1 MTTGPSAREPLALDR
16 VRNFGI
22 VAHIDAGKTTV
33 SERIL
38 FYTGKEHAMGEVHE
52 GTAKMDY
59 LPEEQQRGITI
70 TAAATTIPWR
80 DQVLHLIDT
89 PGHVDFTAEVERS
102 LRVLDGAVVV
112 FDGVNGVEAQSET
125 VWRQASRYRV
135 PRVCFVN
142 KMDRPGADFERSLE
156 SIRTRLGALV
166 APVAMPAGA
175 GDELE
180 GVVDLLAMEMLVFD
194 PADRGRTVRRE
205 PVRPAHRA
213 EAERRR
219 QALVSVVVDHSERAG
234 EKFLHGEEL
243 TADDLRAG
251 LREAALRAE
260 VFPVLAGAAFKN
272 VGVQPLLD
280 AVVDYLPS
288 PLDAGPVVGR
298 DPKDP
303 GKAERRPPDPE
314 APLCALAFK
323 IVSDAHGD
331 LTFVRLYS
339 GTLAQGKGLWNPRLS
354 RHERAMRILRMHAN
368 EREALE
374 EAVAGDIV
382 ALVGLKETAT
392 GDTLCDR
399 AAPIVLEAMRF
410 PDPVISLRIEP
421 KTNADRDRLAE
432 ALGRLA
438 REDPT
443 FRTRV
448 DADTGE
454 TIVEGMGELHL
465 EVLTNR
471 LVRDFGVGA
480 SVGKPRVAYRQTVAA
495 PGEAQAHFE
504 RQIASK
510 VHAATVRLRV
520 EPVSGSGKVEFR
532 DGQRPPPLPKAAF
545 AAVERGVAS
554 AAQGGLS
561 YPVIDV
567 AATLLSGSFP
577 SDRDL
582 SEVAFEFAGS
592 QAFGEAFEAGG
603 PVVLEPAM
611 RVEVQTPNAFTG
623 DVLADL
629 QRRRAVIESSEVH
642 GDLRILAGRVPL
654 STMFGYSTAVRSL
667 TQGRASHSLEP
678 AGWDPVPPEVAKAL
692 LV

>member
-1 MTTGPSAREPLALDR
+1 MPPTDLAR

-59 LPEEQQRGITI
+59 LPEEQERGITI
-70 TAAATTIPWR
+70 TAAATTIAWR
-80 DQVLHLIDT
+80 DHVLHLIDT

-125 VWRQASRYRV
+125 VWRQATRYRV

-142 KMDRPGADFERSLE
+142 KMDRPGADFERSLA
-156 SIRTRLGALV
+156 SIRSRLGAV
-166 APVAMPAGA
+166 TAPVAMPAGS
-175 GDELE
+175 GEE
-180 GVVDLLAMEMLVFD
+180 FVGTIDLLAMEMLVFD
-194 PADRGRTVRRE
+194 PADRGRTVRRG
-205 PVRPAHRA
+205 PVPDAYKA

-219 QALVSVVVDHSERAG
+219 HELVAVVVDHSERAG
-234 EKFLHGEEL
+234 EKFLHGQEL
-243 TADDLRAG
+243 TPEDLRAG
-251 LREAALRAE
+251 LREATLRAS

-280 AVVDYLPS
+280 AVVDFLPS
-288 PLDAGPVVGR
+288 PKDVGPVEGR

-303 GKAERRPPDPE
+303 ARAERRPPDPD

-331 LTFVRLYS
+331 LTFTRLYS
-339 GTLAQGKGLWNPRLS
+339 GTLEQGKGVWNPRLA
-354 RHERAMRILRMHAN
+354 RHERAMRLLRMHAN

-374 EAVAGDIV
+374 SASAGDIV

-399 AAPIVLEAMRF
+399 SAPIVLEAMRF

-421 KTNADRDRLAE
+421 KTNADRDRLNESLA
-432 ALGRLA
+432 RLA

-471 LVRDFGVGA
+471 ITRDFGVGA
-480 SVGKPRVAYRQTVAA
+480 SVGKPRVAYRQTVAGT
-495 PGEAQAHFE
+495 GESEARFE

-510 VHAATVRLRV
+510 VHAATVRVRV
-520 EPVSGSGKVEFR
+520 EPVPGSGRVEFR
-532 DGQRPPPLPKAAF
+532 SDVSPVALPKAAV
-545 AAVERGVAS
+545 ASVERGVQS
-554 AAQGGLS
+554 AAMGGLS
-561 YPVIDV
+561 YPVLDV
-567 AATLLSGSFP
+567 RATLLGGSFP
-577 SDRDL
+577 PDREM
-582 SEVAFEFAGS
+582 SEIAFEFAGTQAFS
-592 QAFGEAFEAGG
+592 QAFDAGT
-603 PVVLEPAM
+603 PVILEPSM
-611 RVEVQTPNAFTG
+611 RVEVHTPNAYTG

-629 QRRRAVIESSEVH
+629 NRRRAVIEASEIH
-642 GDLRILAGRVPL
+642 GDLRILSGRVPL

-667 TQGRASHSLEP
+667 TQGRASHTLEP
-678 AGWDPVPPEVAKAL
+678 AGWEAVPPEVARSL
-692 LV
+692 TF

>member
-1 MTTGPSAREPLALDR
+1 MPPTDLSR

-38 FYTGKEHAMGEVHE
+38 YYTGKEHALGEVHE
-52 GTAKMDY
+52 GTAKMDWM
-59 LPEEQQRGITI
+59 PEEQERGITI
-70 TAAATTIPWR
+70 TAAATTIEWAGHL
-80 DQVLHLIDT
+80 LHLIDT

-125 VWRQASRYRV
+125 VWRQATRYRV
-135 PRVCFVN
+135 PRLCFVN
-142 KMDRPGADFERSLE
+142 KMDRPGADFERSVE
-156 SIRTRLGALV
+156 SIRARLGAV
-166 APVAMPAGA
+166 AVPVAMPAGA
-175 GDELE
+175 GEDFA
-180 GVVDLLAMEMLVFD
+180 GTIDLVAMEMLVFD
-194 PADRGRTVRRE
+194 PGDRGRTVRRG
-205 PVRPAHRA
+205 PVPEAFRA

-219 QALVSVVVDHSERAG
+219 HDLVSAVVDRDERSG
-234 EKFLHGEEL
+234 EKFLLGEEL
-243 TADDLRAG
+243 SADDLRAG
-251 LREAALRAE
+251 LRRVALRAE

-280 AVVDYLPS
+280 AVVAFLPS
-288 PLDAGPVVGR
+288 PLDVGPVEGR
-298 DPKDP
+298 SPSDPEKV
-303 GKAERRPPDPE
+303 ERRPPDPA

-331 LTFVRLYS
+331 LTFARLYS
-339 GTLAQGKGLWNPRLS
+339 GTLRQGKGLWNPRLGK
-354 RHERAMRILRMHAN
+354 HERAMRVLRMHAN
-368 EREALE
+368 DREPVE
-374 EAVAGDIV
+374 EASAGDIV

-399 AAPIVLEAMRF
+399 SDPVVLESMAF
-410 PDPVISLRIEP
+410 PVPVISLRIEP
-421 KTNADRDRLAE
+421 KTGADRDRLTE

-443 FRTRV
+443 FRTKV

-465 EVLTNR
+465 QVLTNR
-471 LVRDFGVGA
+471 LTRDFGVGA
-480 SVGKPRVAYRQTVAA
+480 SVGKPRVAYRQTVGAA
-495 PGEAQAHFE
+495 AEAEVRFE

-510 VHAATVRLRV
+510 VHAATVVVRV
-520 EPVSGSGKVEFR
+520 EPVPGSGKVEFL
-532 DGQRPPPLPKAAF
+532 DGSRPGTLPKAAV
-545 AAVERGVAS
+545 AAVERGVHSS
-554 AAQGGLS
+554 AMGGLS

-567 AATLLSGSFP
+567 RATLLSGALP
-577 SDRDL
+577 PEGDL
-582 SEVAFEFAGS
+582 SEIAFEFAAA
-592 QAFGEAFEAGG
+592 QAFSKAFESGG

-611 RVEVQTPNAFTG
+611 RVEVQSPNAFTG
-623 DVLADL
+623 DVLSDL
-629 QRRRAVIESSEVH
+629 NRRRTVVESSEVH
-642 GDLRILAGRVPL
+642 GDLRILTGRVPL

-678 AGWDPVPPEVAKAL
+678 AGWDPVPPEVAKTL
-692 LV
+692 TF